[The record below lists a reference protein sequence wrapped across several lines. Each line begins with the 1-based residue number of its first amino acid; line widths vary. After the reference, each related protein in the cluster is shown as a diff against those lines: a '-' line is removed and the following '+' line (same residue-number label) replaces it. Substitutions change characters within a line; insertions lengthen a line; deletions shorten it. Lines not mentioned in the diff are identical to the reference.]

1 MENDEVSM
9 QPQEEPVRRRRG
21 RPPMKSKLEAMAASQ
36 QMPILPPEPPAFTAP
51 ADPVPAV
58 PPPPVPAEGNGAP
71 AAPAEGNEGGWVP
84 RRYFKYNRRY
94 GRQQANNDQQQPQE
108 GQEGENQEGQTSEQH
123 TENGNYRPYQNYR
136 QNYRQNRY
144 QRYNN
149 TEQQPAA
156 ATEGDADP
164 QDSTPQQEYFQN
176 KRQRRFNQQGQAGGF
191 DGMRQNRNDKNNQR
205 RQRRKDFRDNNE
217 HKNPKIGDVRD
228 IDHYTDAERAR
239 IEEAVVT
246 NPKIIKYNDLEDMN
260 LEELCKLAES
270 LELTDIDTRFRH
282 DVLLEIVNKYALEPS
297 NAVIVTGV
305 LQIAQEGYGFI
316 RTLNHSYTQHI
327 DDVYITQ
334 LLIRRLG
341 LRTGDLIVGQLRHPR
356 DTENFFTLMKIITLN
371 DAPPDAET
379 NRHLTPF
386 ENLTPFFPTQRLMME
401 RQKENDNDLS
411 ARIIDLVTPIGRGQR
426 GLIVAGPRT
435 GKTVIMQKIANSIL
449 MNDPDIELIILLIDE
464 RPEEV
469 TDMKRVVDAEV
480 VSSTF
485 DQSPE
490 RHAQVAEMVLEKAK
504 RRVEHG
510 HHVVIMLDSITRLA
524 RAYNTLQPHSGRILS
539 GGVDANALQKP
550 KRFFGAARNIEG
562 GGSLTILATALIDT
576 GSKMDE
582 VIFEEFK
589 GTGNMELHLDSKL
602 VDRRLYPAIDIEASG
617 TRREELMVHPDELER
632 LWLLRRAY
640 CSYDSVEAMT
650 DLIKHLKKCSTNAE
664 FLMTI
669 KKPPE
674 GAEE

>member
-1 MENDEVSM
+1 M
-9 QPQEEPVRRRRG
+9 PAAP
-21 RPPMKSKLEAMAASQ
+21 AASN
-36 QMPILPPEPPAFTAP
+36 
-51 ADPVPAV
+51 
-58 PPPPVPAEGNGAP
+58 EGNGAP
-71 AAPAEGNEGGWVP
+71 VMPNEGNNAPSGPTEGNDGWQP
-84 RRYFKYNRRY
+84 RRFFKYNRRY
-94 GRQQANNDQQQPQE
+94 GRQQGNNDQQAQAPQE
-108 GQEGENQEGQTSEQH
+108 GESQEGQPAEQAH
-123 TENGNYRPYQNYR
+123 GDNANYRQYQNYR

-144 QRYNN
+144 QKYNN
-149 TEQQPAA
+149 TEQQAGGEVEGELQE
-156 ATEGDADP
+156 AT
-164 QDSTPQQEYFQN
+164 TPQQEYYQN
-176 KRQRRFNQQGQAGGF
+176 KRQRRFNQQQNQAAGF
-191 DGMRQNRNDKNNQR
+191 DTMRQNRNSEKNNQR
-205 RQRRKDFRDNNE
+205 RQRRKDYRDNNE

-239 IEEAVVT
+239 IEEAVIT
-246 NPKIIKYNDLEDMN
+246 NPQIIKYNDLEKMN
-260 LEELCKLAES
+260 LEELCKLAEK
-270 LELTDIDTRFRH
+270 LELTDIDTRNRH

-316 RTLNHSYTQHI
+316 RTLNHSYTPHI

-371 DAPPDAET
+371 DEAPDADI

-386 ENLTPFFPTQRLMME
+386 ENLTPFFPTQRLIME
-401 RQKENDNDLS
+401 RQNEQDKDLS

-449 MNDPDIELIILLIDE
+449 ANDPDIELIILLIDE

-469 TDMKRVVDAEV
+469 TDMKRVVNAEV

-490 RHAQVAEMVLEKAK
+490 RHAQVAEMVIEKAK

-562 GGSLTILATALIDT
+562 GGSLTILATALVDT

-589 GTGNMELHLDSKL
+589 GTGNMELHLDSRL
-602 VDRRLYPAIDIEASG
+602 VDRRIYPAIDIEASG
-617 TRREELMVHPDELER
+617 TRREELIVHPDELKR

-640 CSYDSVEAMT
+640 CSLDSVEAMT
-650 DLIKHLKKCSTNAE
+650 DLLKHLKKFNTNTE
-664 FLMTI
+664 FLMSMKI
-669 KKPPE
+669 PQE
-674 GAEE
+674 DLEE

>member
-9 QPQEEPVRRRRG
+9 QAPEEPVRRRRG
-21 RPPMKSKLEAMAASQ
+21 RPPMKSKLEAMDASQ
-36 QMPILPPEPPAFTAP
+36 QMPILPPDPPAFSAP
-51 ADPVPAV
+51 PAPAV
-58 PPPPVPAEGNGAP
+58 PAPPVPPAGNEAP
-71 AAPAEGNEGGWVP
+71 AAPVEGTEGGWQP

-94 GRQQANNDQQQPQE
+94 GRQQFNNDQQQPQE
-108 GQEGENQEGQTSEQH
+108 GQEGESQEGQTPEQH
-123 TENGNYRPYQNYR
+123 TENGNYRQFQNYR

-149 TEQQPAA
+149 TEQQPATT
-156 ATEGDADP
+156 TEGEGEP

-191 DGMRQNRNDKNNQR
+191 DGMRQSRNDKNNQR

-228 IDHYTDAERAR
+228 IDHYTDAERNR

-260 LEELCKLAES
+260 LEQLCKLAES

-282 DVLLEIVNKYALEPS
+282 DVLLEIVNKYALDPS

-305 LQIAQEGYGFI
+305 LQVAQEGYGFI
-316 RTLNHSYTQHI
+316 RTLNHSYTPHI

-386 ENLTPFFPTQRLMME
+386 ENLIPFFPTQRLMME
-401 RQKENDNDLS
+401 RQRENDNDLS

-449 MNDPDIELIILLIDE
+449 ANDPDIELIILLIDE

-469 TDMKRVVDAEV
+469 TDMKRVVAAEV

-490 RHAQVAEMVLEKAK
+490 RHAQVAEMVIEKAK

-562 GGSLTILATALIDT
+562 GGSLTILATALVDT

-602 VDRRLYPAIDIEASG
+602 VDRRIYPAIDIEASG
-617 TRREELMVHPDELER
+617 TRREELIVHPDELER

-650 DLIKHLKKCSTNAE
+650 DLLKHLKKCNTNAE
-664 FLMTI
+664 FLMSI

-674 GAEE
+674 GADE

>member
-1 MENDEVSM
+1 MENDEFSM

-21 RPPMKSKLEAMAASQ
+21 RPPMKNKLDAMAASQ
-36 QMPILPPEPPAFTAP
+36 QMPILPPDPPSFSASTE
-51 ADPVPAV
+51 V
-58 PPPPVPAEGNGAP
+58 PPPAMPTSSNDAPPVPTEGT
-71 AAPAEGNEGGWVP
+71 EGGWQP

-94 GRQQANNDQQQPQE
+94 GRPQVSNDQQQPQE
-108 GQEGENQEGQTSEQH
+108 SQEGENQETQTGEQPH
-123 TENGNYRPYQNYR
+123 SENGNYKQFQNYR

-149 TEQQPAA
+149 TEQQPSGSE
-156 ATEGDADP
+156 TDSEP

-176 KRQRRFNQQGQAGGF
+176 KRQRRFNQQQGQTGGF
-191 DGMRQNRNDKNNQR
+191 DGMRQNRGNDKNQR
-205 RQRRKDFRDNNE
+205 RQRKKDFRDNNE

-228 IDHYTDAERAR
+228 IDHYTDAERNR
-239 IEEAVVT
+239 IEEAVVS
-246 NPKIIKYNDLEDMN
+246 NPKIINYNDLEDLN
-260 LEELCKLAES
+260 LEQLCKLAES
-270 LELTDIDTRFRH
+270 IELTDIDTRNRH
-282 DVLLEIVNKYALEPS
+282 DVLLEIVNKYALDPS

-371 DAPPDAET
+371 DAAPDADA
-379 NRHLTPF
+379 NKHITPF
-386 ENLTPFFPTQRLMME
+386 ENLTPFFPMQRLMME
-401 RQKENDNDLS
+401 RQKENDNDFS
-411 ARIIDLVTPIGRGQR
+411 TRVIDLVTPIGRGQR

-449 MNDPDIELIILLIDE
+449 ANDPDIELIILLIDE

-469 TDMKRVVDAEV
+469 TDMKRVVAAEV

-490 RHAQVAEMVLEKAK
+490 RHAQVAEMVIEKAK

-589 GTGNMELHLDSKL
+589 GTGNMELHLDSRL
-602 VDRRLYPAIDIEASG
+602 VDRRIYPAIDIEASG
-617 TRREELMVHPDELER
+617 TRREELIVHPDELER

-640 CSYDSVEAMT
+640 CSLDSVEAMT
-650 DLIKHLKKCSTNAE
+650 DLLKHLKKYNTNVE

-674 GAEE
+674 GADE